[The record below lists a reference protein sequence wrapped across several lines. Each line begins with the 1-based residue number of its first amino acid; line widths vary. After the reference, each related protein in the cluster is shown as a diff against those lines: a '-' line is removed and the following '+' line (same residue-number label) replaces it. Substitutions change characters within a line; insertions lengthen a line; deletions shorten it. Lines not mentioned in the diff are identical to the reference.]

1 MSPSTVDRV
10 DFLQLPHPG
19 HASQLATFGFIK
31 SANEWRLAELHRAEN
46 DQSSM
51 FVENT
56 VRKDGVL
63 FLCAAC
69 DPNFLL
75 LGLLTGEEGRW
86 VPPPQLVHSDE
97 FPHQRL
103 LLQCQQANLEL
114 LADVDPGNGCVRL
127 NPAKVMSFLTG
138 KVDRLVSELVR
149 NQQANKQAV
158 KQTFILPGTS
168 SGALPPT
175 VVRECERVAVQMV
188 CDYVPVKWKELVK
201 HQYGQPLAAA
211 ATSTAAAAADGSWE
225 ENNGYA
231 APGSAVGPSQFA
243 AKQHPQQPPA
253 EQAPKRLKQP
263 PALTQAQKRSI
274 KGTPPI
280 SSFFTKKT

>member
-1 MSPSTVDRV
+1 MPTAGHFDFPMTQAPSPLPPAKTLTPPLVSPSTVDRV

-19 HASQLATFGFIK
+19 HGSQLATFGFIK

-103 LLQCQQANLEL
+103 LLKCQQANLEL
-114 LADVDPGNGCVRL
+114 LADVDPSNECVRL
-127 NPAKVMSFLTG
+127 NPTKVMSFLAG
-138 KVDRLVSELVR
+138 KVDRLISELVR
-149 NQQANKQAV
+149 NQQANKQAA

-168 SGALPPT
+168 SAPGALPPA
-175 VVRECERVAVQMV
+175 VMRECERVAVQMV
-188 CDYVPVKWKELVK
+188 CDYVPIKWKELVK
-201 HQYGQPLAAA
+201 HQYVQPSSLAA
-211 ATSTAAAAADGSWE
+211 TAASGSWE
-225 ENNGYA
+225 ENNGND
-231 APGSAVGPSQFA
+231 
-243 AKQHPQQPPA
+243 
-253 EQAPKRLKQP
+253 R
-263 PALTQAQKRSI
+263 
-274 KGTPPI
+274 
-280 SSFFTKKT
+280 